1 MLRNFSDKLADSDE
15 AGSFE
20 LNCIMMIIEDSA
32 RQQWAVRLK
41 ITKKYADSN
50 ARVTLLEKFE
60 KGLEKEYDA
69 QKFVLDELDEFPAF
83 RRKVLEGFQ
92 L

>member
-1 MLRNFSDKLADSDE
+1 M
-15 AGSFE
+15 
-20 LNCIMMIIEDSA
+20 
-32 RQQWAVRLK
+32 RLK

-83 RRKVLEGFQ
+83 RRKILDGFQ